1 VPRREPGFVAAHL
14 CTLVSES
21 PEVVREK
28 KKPFFASAKCA
39 SETGNDKER
48 KRT

>member
-1 VPRREPGFVAAHL
+1 VTCAGREPGFVAAHL

-28 KKPFFASAKCA
+28 EEKL
-39 SETGNDKER
+39 
-48 KRT
+48 